1 MEDTNPVFRSDSRLG
16 CGWGRERG
24 IWSKRKERT
33 CIYEIFTMC
42 EALCVLYIFLLLI
55 LTSVY
60 WVDIIIPDILM
71 RTWRLNNIS
80 KIEQWWSWSLKIG
93 LSDFKSLVFPYV
105 PLDPKT
111 GLFLL
116 GFCKLPFPLL
126 PKHQFSL
133 ISSESPVTFH
143 PLLHLLSPPT
153 VNSFV
158 PPAPIWGPISPFRL
172 STLCSTCSLAS
183 LDPKLTWIFNYATKG
198 YLRLASP
205 LVQSNTRTPL
215 W

>member
-1 MEDTNPVFRSDSRLG
+1 MWMREGERNMKQKKRENLYLWNIYYVWSIMCIIHIPPFNPHISLLG
-16 CGWGRERG
+16 RHNNPWY
-24 IWSKRKERT
+24 T
-33 CIYEIFTMC
+33 
-42 EALCVLYIFLLLI
+42 
-55 LTSVY
+55 
-60 WVDIIIPDILM
+60 M

-93 LSDFKSLVFPYV
+93 LSDFKSLVFPDV

-172 STLCSTCSLAS
+172 STLCSTCSLVS

-205 LVQSNTRTPL
+205 LV
-215 W
+215 